1 MLSAT
6 GACIGKYL
14 KRLQIIL
21 RFFKPL
27 LVLIMNLKPV
37 LHMLFAMKAEAPLV
51 EVECEWEII
60 KCGLLCWVVASHV
73 T

>member
-6 GACIGKYL
+6 GACVGKYM
-14 KRLQIIL
+14 KRQQIIL
-21 RFFKPL
+21 KFSKPL

-37 LHMLFAMKAEAPLV
+37 LHMLCAMKAEAPLV
-51 EVECEWEII
+51 EVEWDII